1 VTAATAIDAEPPLT
15 GIRVLDL
22 SEGVAGPF
30 CAKVLADYGAD
41 VVKVERPG
49 GDPTRRM
56 GPHPTTA
63 GPARDDAGG
72 LFLHLNTNKRGIVV
86 DDRAEAGAA
95 VLRTLASSAEVVVES
110 DRPGA
115 RDATGLDAASL
126 IAAHPALVVT
136 SVTPFGQDGPY
147 RDYAMTEIVAFAM
160 GGPMNSSG
168 NPDRE
173 PVKLVGNVI
182 QMQSGSTAAAAT
194 LGALYG
200 ALETGRGQHVDVATY
215 ETQNGTLDRRR
226 YYLLSYQ
233 YSGFVT
239 QRATVVGAGRVAA
252 GGRFEAADGRLIT
265 TGRVW
270 PTHVARMVAVLGDER
285 VNELFAAKGESV
297 MAEDAEVV
305 NAAIARWAAKRDARV
320 AMREAQR
327 AGWPVVVVNDPATLL
342 DDEHLQARGFW
353 VTAPAGEPDALPY
366 CGAPWRIDG
375 GGWSL
380 RRTAPRPGEHTDEV
394 LTVAGIDGERIAA
407 LRAAGVVR

>member
-1 VTAATAIDAEPPLT
+1 VPDATTTADAPLA
-15 GIRVLDL
+15 GIRVVDL
-22 SEGVAGPF
+22 SEGIAGPF
-30 CAKVLADYGAD
+30 CAKVLADFGAD
-41 VVKVERPG
+41 VVKVERPA
-49 GDPTRRM
+49 GDPTRHM
-56 GPHPTTA
+56 GPHPTPGSPGRT
-63 GPARDDAGG
+63 DAGG
-72 LFLHLNTNKRGIVV
+72 LFLHLNTNKRGVV
-86 DDRAEAGAA
+86 IDDRLPDGAEVVRALTAA
-95 VLRTLASSAEVVVES
+95 ADVVVES

-115 RDATGLDAASL
+115 RTAVGLDAASL
-126 IAAHPALVVT
+126 LAATPSLVVT

-147 RDYAMTEIVAFAM
+147 RDYVMTEIVAFAM

-168 NPDRE
+168 NPARE
-173 PVKLVGNVI
+173 PVKLVGNVV

-239 QRATVVGAGRVAA
+239 QRASVVGAGRVAA

-270 PTHVARMVAVLGDER
+270 PTHLPRMVAVLGDEQ
-285 VNELFAAKGESV
+285 VAELFATKGEAV
-297 MAEDAEVV
+297 MAEDAELV
-305 NAAIARWAAKRDARV
+305 NAAIARWAAARDART

-342 DDEHLQARGFW
+342 DDEHLRARGFW
-353 VTAPAGEPDALPY
+353 VTTPEGSPEALPY

-394 LTVAGIDGERIAA
+394 LREAGLDDQRIAA
-407 LRAAGVVR
+407 LREAGVVR

>member
-1 VTAATAIDAEPPLT
+1 MDAEPPLA
-15 GIRVLDL
+15 GLRVLDL
-22 SEGVAGPF
+22 TEGVAGPF
-30 CAKVLADYGAD
+30 CTKVLADYGAD
-41 VVKVERPG
+41 VVKVERPD
-49 GDPTRRM
+49 GDPARRM
-56 GPHPTTA
+56 GPHPANA
-63 GPARDDAGG
+63 GPGRDDAGG

-86 DDRAEAGAA
+86 DDRAEAGAD
-95 VLRTLASSAEVVVES
+95 VLRTLVAGVDVVVES
-110 DRPGA
+110 GRPGA
-115 RDATGLDAASL
+115 REAVGLDAASL
-126 IAAHPALVVT
+126 IAAHPSLVVT

-147 RDYAMTEIVAFAM
+147 RDYAMTELVAFAM

-173 PVKLVGNVI
+173 PVKLVGNVV
-182 QMQSGSTAAAAT
+182 QMQSGSTAATAT

-239 QRATVVGAGRVAA
+239 QRAAVVGAGRVAA
-252 GGRFEAADGRLIT
+252 GGRFEAADGRLVT
-265 TGRVW
+265 TGRIW

-285 VNELFAAKGESV
+285 LAELFAAKGESV

-305 NAAIARWAAKRDARV
+305 NGAIGRWAAGRSARV

-353 VTAPAGEPDALPY
+353 VTAPADEPDGLPY
-366 CGAPWRIDG
+366 CGAPWRLDG

-380 RRTAPRPGEHTDEV
+380 RRTAPRPGQHTDEV
-394 LTVAGIDGERIAA
+394 LTAAGIDRGRIAA
-407 LRAAGVVR
+407 LRTTGVVR

>member
-1 VTAATAIDAEPPLT
+1 MLIES
-15 GIRVLDL
+15 G
-22 SEGVAGPF
+22 
-30 CAKVLADYGAD
+30 
-41 VVKVERPG
+41 RPG
-49 GDPTRRM
+49 E
-56 GPHPTTA
+56 
-63 GPARDDAGG
+63 
-72 LFLHLNTNKRGIVV
+72 
-86 DDRAEAGAA
+86 RAAA
-95 VLRTLASSAEVVVES
+95 
-110 DRPGA
+110 
-115 RDATGLDAASL
+115 GLDAASL
-126 IAAHPALVVT
+126 VAASPALVVT
-136 SVTPFGQDGPY
+136 SVTPFGQDGAY
-147 RDYAMTEIVAFAM
+147 RDYVMTEIVAFAM

-168 NPDRE
+168 NPARE
-173 PVKLVGNVI
+173 PVKLVGNAV

-239 QRATVVGAGRVAA
+239 QRAAVVGAGRVAA

-270 PTHVARMVAVLGDER
+270 PTHLPRMVAVLGDDDLA
-285 VNELFAAKGESV
+285 ELFATKGEAV
-297 MAEDAEVV
+297 MGEDVEVV
-305 NAAIARWAAKRDARV
+305 NAAIARWASAHDARA

-327 AGWPVVVVNDPATLL
+327 SGWPVVVVNDPATLL

-353 VTAPAGEPDALPY
+353 VTAPAADEGGLPY
-366 CGAPWRIDG
+366 CGAPWHVDG

-394 LTVAGIDGERIAA
+394 LRDLVGLDDVQIAA
-407 LRAAGVVR
+407 LRARGVVA